1 MTWLWIALAILA
13 FVLVLLITVLIWVR
27 RSGMTPAEATSWLRE
42 LGVDLVKLPVRLK
55 RIAADPRTPR
65 RARWWLLGLAIYIA
79 SPIDPIP
86 DFIPVIGYLDE
97 IVLVPLILRHIR
109 QMIPDEVWHGEL
121 PASSVSRLRP
131 VCAVEMRTD
140 PGRII
145 AYALIRCDVRSG
157 DA

>member
-1 MTWLWIALAILA
+1 MTWLWIALAVLA

-65 RARWWLLGLAIYIA
+65 RAHWWLIGLAIYIA

-86 DFIPVIGYLDE
+86 DFLPVIGYLDE
-97 IVLVPLILRHIR
+97 IVLVPLILRHVR
-109 QMIPDEVWHGEL
+109 QMIPDEVWQENF
-121 PASSVSRLRP
+121 PPRA
-131 VCAVEMRTD
+131 E
-140 PGRII
+140 
-145 AYALIRCDVRSG
+145 RSG
-157 DA
+157 PVSQ

>member
-1 MTWLWIALAILA
+1 MTWLWIALAVLA

-27 RSGMTPAEATSWLRE
+27 RSGMTPTEATSWLRE

-86 DFIPVIGYLDE
+86 DFLPVIGYLDE
-97 IVLVPLILRHIR
+97 IVLVPLILRHVR
-109 QMIPDEVWHGEL
+109 KMIPDEVWLEQFPPRPD
-121 PASSVSRLRP
+121 PA
-131 VCAVEMRTD
+131 D
-140 PGRII
+140 PSI
-145 AYALIRCDVRSG
+145 
-157 DA
+157 